1 MGKNSLLYYKANKS
15 MNYGMFKHA
24 FSVEEI
30 YTGLNKKLLKCRWVK
45 NRYKNPKQLAAKIFK
60 DCFYEILLDIIEN
73 NVTFVL
79 PLKYGNY
86 AEIYMK
92 QFSDGKFKNIDYV
105 LSQFTGN
112 ELVYKYSTRTV
123 DTKEKPIYVNK
134 ELKKLIEKHTN
145 EAKQY
150 Y

>member
-1 MGKNSLLYYKANKS
+1 

-24 FSVEEI
+24 FSTEDL
-30 YTGLNKKLLKCRWVK
+30 YAGLNNKLLKNKWVK
-45 NRYKNPKQLAAKIFK
+45 NRYKDKKQLAARIFK
-60 DCFYEILLDIIEN
+60 DCFYEILLDIIDN

-92 QFSDGKFKNIDYV
+92 QFADDAFKRLYKYGKFKNIDFV

-112 ELVYKYSTRTV
+112 ELVYKYNTQSIGM
-123 DTKEKPIYVNK
+123 KEKPIYVSKDLK
-134 ELKKLIEKHTN
+134 EKIEKYTN

>member
-1 MGKNSLLYYKANKS
+1 M
-15 MNYGMFKHA
+15 
-24 FSVEEI
+24 
-30 YTGLNKKLLKCRWVK
+30 
-45 NRYKNPKQLAAKIFK
+45 
-60 DCFYEILLDIIEN
+60 
-73 NVTFVL
+73 

-92 QFSDGKFKNIDYV
+92 QFSDEEFKKLYKYGKFKNIDYV

>member
-1 MGKNSLLYYKANKS
+1 

-24 FSVEEI
+24 FSTEEL
-30 YTGLNKKLLKCRWVK
+30 YVGLNNKLLKGRWVK
-45 NRYKNPKQLAAKIFK
+45 NRYKNQKQFASNIFK
-60 DCFYEILLDIIEN
+60 DCFYDILLDIINN

-79 PLKYGNY
+79 PLRYGNY

-92 QFSDGKFKNIDYV
+92 QFSEDEFKKLYKWGKFKNIDFV

-112 ELVYKYSTRTV
+112 ELVYKYDTQTV
-123 DTKEKPIYVNK
+123 GVKEKPIYVNK
-134 ELKKLIEKHTN
+134 ELKKLIEKYTN

>member
-1 MGKNSLLYYKANKS
+1 
-15 MNYGMFKHA
+15 
-24 FSVEEI
+24 
-30 YTGLNKKLLKCRWVK
+30 
-45 NRYKNPKQLAAKIFK
+45 
-60 DCFYEILLDIIEN
+60 LDIIEN

-92 QFSDGKFKNIDYV
+92 QFSDEEFKKLYKYGKFKNIDYV

-123 DTKEKPIYVNK
+123 DNKEKPIYVNK

>member
-1 MGKNSLLYYKANKS
+1 
-15 MNYGMFKHA
+15 MNHGMFKHA

-30 YTGLNKKLLKCRWVK
+30 YTGLNNKLLRGRWVK
-45 NRYKNPKQLAAKIFK
+45 NRYKNQKLLAAKIFK

-79 PLKYGNY
+79 PLRYGNY
-86 AEIYMK
+86 AEIHMK
-92 QFSDGKFKNIDYV
+92 QVADEEFKRLYKYGKFNNIDFV

-112 ELVYKYSTRTV
+112 ELVYRYTTHTV
-123 DTKEKPIYVNK
+123 GTKEKPIYVNK
-134 ELKKLIEKHTN
+134 ELKKMIEKYTN

>member
-1 MGKNSLLYYKANKS
+1 
-15 MNYGMFKHA
+15 
-24 FSVEEI
+24 
-30 YTGLNKKLLKCRWVK
+30 
-45 NRYKNPKQLAAKIFK
+45 
-60 DCFYEILLDIIEN
+60 
-73 NVTFVL
+73 
-79 PLKYGNY
+79 
-86 AEIYMK
+86 MK
-92 QFSDGKFKNIDYV
+92 QFSDEEFKKLYKYGKFKNIDYV

-150 Y
+150 YQYD

>member
-30 YTGLNKKLLKCRWVK
+30 YTGLNKKLLKGRWVK
-45 NRYKNPKQLAAKIFK
+45 NRYKNPKQLASKIFK
-60 DCFYEILLDIIEN
+60 DCLYEILLDIIEN

-79 PLKYGNY
+79 PLKYGHY

-92 QFSDGKFKNIDYV
+92 QFSDEISGIDGEAVSNDEEFKKLYKYGKFKNID
-105 LSQFTGN
+105 
-112 ELVYKYSTRTV
+112 
-123 DTKEKPIYVNK
+123 
-134 ELKKLIEKHTN
+134 
-145 EAKQY
+145 
-150 Y
+150 

>member
-1 MGKNSLLYYKANKS
+1 
-15 MNYGMFKHA
+15 MNHKMFKHA
-24 FSVEEI
+24 FSAEELF
-30 YTGLNKKLLKCRWVK
+30 TGLNNRWLRGRWVK
-45 NRYKNPKQLAAKIFK
+45 NRFRDRKQLAADIFK

-73 NVTFVL
+73 NTTFVL

-86 AEIYMK
+86 AEICMK
-92 QFSDGKFKNIDYV
+92 QYTEDEFKKLYQYGKFKNIDYV

-112 ELVYKYSTRTV
+112 EIIYRYNTHMGY
-123 DTKEKPIYVNK
+123 KEKPIYVNK

>member
-1 MGKNSLLYYKANKS
+1 
-15 MNYGMFKHA
+15 MF
-24 FSVEEI
+24 
-30 YTGLNKKLLKCRWVK
+30 LW
-45 NRYKNPKQLAAKIFK
+45 
-60 DCFYEILLDIIEN
+60 DIIEN

-92 QFSDGKFKNIDYV
+92 QFSDEEFKKLYKYGKFKNIDYV

>member
-1 MGKNSLLYYKANKS
+1 
-15 MNYGMFKHA
+15 
-24 FSVEEI
+24 
-30 YTGLNKKLLKCRWVK
+30 
-45 NRYKNPKQLAAKIFK
+45 
-60 DCFYEILLDIIEN
+60 LDIIEN

-92 QFSDGKFKNIDYV
+92 QFSDEEFKKLYKYGKFKNIDYV

>member
-1 MGKNSLLYYKANKS
+1 
-15 MNYGMFKHA
+15 
-24 FSVEEI
+24 
-30 YTGLNKKLLKCRWVK
+30 
-45 NRYKNPKQLAAKIFK
+45 
-60 DCFYEILLDIIEN
+60 
-73 NVTFVL
+73 
-79 PLKYGNY
+79 
-86 AEIYMK
+86 MK
-92 QFSDGKFKNIDYV
+92 QFSDEEFKKLYKYGKFKNIDYV

-112 ELVYKYSTRTV
+112 ELMYKYSTRTV

>member
-1 MGKNSLLYYKANKS
+1 

-24 FSVEEI
+24 FSAEDL
-30 YTGLNKKLLKCRWVK
+30 YLGLNSKLLRNRWVK
-45 NRYKNPKQLAAKIFK
+45 NRYKDRKQLAANIFK
-60 DCFYEILLDIIEN
+60 DCFYEILLDIIDN

-79 PLKYGNY
+79 PIKYGNY
-86 AEIYMK
+86 AEMYMK
-92 QFSDGKFKNIDYV
+92 QYSGEEFKKLYKWGKFNDIDFV

-112 ELVYKYSTRTV
+112 GLAFRYSTHTRG
-123 DTKEKPIYVNK
+123 TKEKPIYVNK
-134 ELKKLIEKHTN
+134 ELKRLIIKYSN

>member
-1 MGKNSLLYYKANKS
+1 M
-15 MNYGMFKHA
+15 
-24 FSVEEI
+24 
-30 YTGLNKKLLKCRWVK
+30 
-45 NRYKNPKQLAAKIFK
+45 
-60 DCFYEILLDIIEN
+60 DIIEN

-92 QFSDGKFKNIDYV
+92 QFSDEEFKKLYKYGKFKNIDYV

>member
-1 MGKNSLLYYKANKS
+1 
-15 MNYGMFKHA
+15 
-24 FSVEEI
+24 
-30 YTGLNKKLLKCRWVK
+30 
-45 NRYKNPKQLAAKIFK
+45 
-60 DCFYEILLDIIEN
+60 LDIIEN

-92 QFSDGKFKNIDYV
+92 QFSDEEFKKLYKYGKFKNIDYV

-134 ELKKLIEKHTN
+134 ELKKLIDKHTN